1 MEAEGYPMSDEPSS
15 YHAYLLR
22 LWRTEC
28 RGRWQW
34 RASLESP
41 HTRERRLFSSL
52 EQLFAFLSEQCEDQA
67 SGAGQEKMDDQ
78 QK

>member
-1 MEAEGYPMSDEPSS
+1 MSDEKHD

-22 LWRTEC
+22 LWRT
-28 RGRWQW
+28 RYQGQWQW

-67 SGAGQEKMDDQ
+67 AGVDEEEPEGQ

>member
-1 MEAEGYPMSDEPSS
+1 MSDEPYG

-22 LWRTEC
+22 LWRTEYQ
-28 RGRWQW
+28 GQWQW

-67 SGAGQEKMDDQ
+67 AGVDEEEPEGQ

>member
-1 MEAEGYPMSDEPSS
+1 MIDEPSG

-28 RGRWQW
+28 QGQWQW

-41 HTRERRLFSSL
+41 HTRERQLFSSL
-52 EQLFAFLSEQCEDQA
+52 EQLFAFLSEQCEDRTA
-67 SGAGQEKMDDQ
+67 GVGQEETEGQ